1 MRIGII
7 IARIGGIDGVALE
20 TEKWIEVLRKM
31 GHEIFVVSGLF
42 EKRKINPDYEK
53 LIPELSLF
61 SPESYRGQKK
71 AYFDP
76 DSNPDEILEHYNF
89 YSDIISEKLLQ
100 WIADNDLDLLI
111 SENASALPI
120 HISLG
125 IAIKKT
131 AEKSGLPVIT
141 HDHDFAW
148 ERDGRYNS
156 PHPEINELVMEAFPL
171 RLPNSYHAV
180 INTNAQKV
188 LKEKYNRDAIVIPN
202 VMDFNKPFGEITEEN
217 KNLKQDLGLE
227 EKDILLFQ
235 ITRIVGRKA
244 IDVAIRLV
252 HKLQDKRIKLVITGG
267 YVDDEGTKH
276 FNELMDLINDLNLN
290 RQVLFAHD
298 KFSEGL
304 RSKAKNGDYT
314 LSDAYAHAT
323 ACTYFSTYEGF
334 GNAFVEAVLAKTP
347 IFVNNYKPVFW
358 PDIGSKG
365 VRVVML
371 EDNELTDEKVHQMK
385 EIIYDEKLRKEI
397 GEYNFQLG
405 KKYFS
410 YEVLE
415 EKLKT
420 LLDQIF
426 K

>member
-20 TEKWIEVLRKM
+20 TDKWIEVLRQM

-42 EKRKINPDYEK
+42 EKRKINPDSEK

-61 SPESYRGQKK
+61 SPESYLGQKK

-76 DSNPDEILEHYNF
+76 DSNPGEIIEHYRL
-89 YSDIISEKLLQ
+89 YSDIISQKLLK
-100 WIADNDLDLLI
+100 WIQENDIDLLI

-125 IAIKKT
+125 IGIKKM
-131 AEKSGLPVIT
+131 AEKSGLPIIT

-148 ERDGRYNS
+148 ERGDRYKS
-156 PHPEINELVMEAFPL
+156 PHPEINKLVEDAFPL
-171 RLPNSYHAV
+171 RLPNSFQAV
-180 INTNAQKV
+180 INSNAKKV
-188 LKEKYNRDAIVIPN
+188 LKEKYNREAMVIPN
-202 VMDFNKPFGEITEEN
+202 VMDFNRPFGEITEEN

-227 EKDILLFQ
+227 QDDILLFQ
-235 ITRIVGRKA
+235 ITRIVSRKA

-267 YVDDEGTKH
+267 YVDDEGNKH
-276 FNELMDLINDLNLN
+276 YNELMDLVNELNLN

-304 RSKAKNGDYT
+304 RSSAKDGVYT

-365 VRVVML
+365 FRVVML
-371 EDNELTDEKVHQMK
+371 EENQLTAEKIHQMK
-385 EIIYDEKLRKEI
+385 EVIYNEHLRKEI
-397 GEYNFQLG
+397 GEHNFQLG
-405 KKYFS
+405 KKHFS

-415 EKLKT
+415 EKLRM
-420 LLDQIF
+420 LMEQIF
-426 K
+426 E

>member
-7 IARIGGIDGVALE
+7 IARIGGLDGVSLE

-31 GHEIFVVSGLF
+31 GHEIYVVSGLF
-42 EKRKINPDYEK
+42 EKRKIDPAYEK

-61 SPESYRGQKK
+61 SPESYQGQKK
-71 AYFDP
+71 AFFKP
-76 DSNPDEILEHYNF
+76 DINPDEIIEHYNL
-89 YSDIISEKLLQ
+89 YSDVISEKLLE
-100 WIADNDLDLLI
+100 WIAKNKLDLVI

-125 IAIKKT
+125 VGIKKT
-131 AEKSGLPVIT
+131 AEQSSIPFIT

-148 ERDGRYNS
+148 ERGDRYKS
-156 PHPEINELVMEAFPL
+156 PHKEINKLIEDAFPL

-180 INTNAQKV
+180 INSNAQKV
-188 LKEKYNRDAIVIPN
+188 LKERYNRESAMIPN
-202 VMDFNKPFGEITEEN
+202 VMDFNRTFGEINEEN
-217 KNLKQDLGLE
+217 KHLKQDLGLE
-227 EKDILLFQ
+227 EDDIILAQ
-235 ITRIVGRKA
+235 ITRIVSRKA

-252 HKLQDKRIKLVITGG
+252 HRLQDERIKLVITGG
-267 YVDDEGTKH
+267 YVDDEGNKH
-276 FNELMDLINDLNLN
+276 FNELMDLVSELNLN
-290 RQVLFAHD
+290 KQVLFAHD

-304 RSKAKNGDYT
+304 RSKAQQGVYT
-314 LSDAYAHAT
+314 LSDAYAHST

-334 GNAFVEAVLAKTP
+334 GNAFVEAVLAKKP

-365 VRVVML
+365 FRVVML
-371 EDNELTDEKVHQMK
+371 EDNQLTDEKIRQMK

-415 EKLKT
+415 EKLRY
-420 LLDQIF
+420 LLDYIF

>member
-7 IARIGGIDGVALE
+7 ITRIGGLDGVALE
-20 TEKWIEVLRKM
+20 TEKWIEVLRRM

-42 EKRKINPDYEK
+42 EKRKINPANEK

-61 SPESYRGQKK
+61 SPESYQGQKK

-76 DSNPDEILEHYNF
+76 DSNPDEIIEHYHL
-89 YSDIISEKLLQ
+89 YSGIISEKLLQ
-100 WIADNDLDLLI
+100 WIYDNKIDLLI

-125 IAIKKT
+125 IGIKKA

-148 ERDGRYNS
+148 ERGDRYNS
-156 PHPEINELVMEAFPL
+156 PHAEINKLVEEAFPL

-180 INTNAQKV
+180 INSNAKKV
-188 LKEKYNRDAIVIPN
+188 LKEKYNRDAMVIPN
-202 VMDFNKPFGEITEEN
+202 VMDFNRPFGEITEEN

-227 EKDILLFQ
+227 AEDILLFQ

-252 HKLQDKRIKLVITGG
+252 HKLQDERIKLVITGG
-267 YVDDEGTKH
+267 YVDDEGNKH
-276 FNELMDLINDLNLN
+276 FNELMDLVNELNLN

-304 RSKAKNGDYT
+304 QCKSNNGVYT

-358 PDIGSKG
+358 PDIGSLG
-365 VRVVML
+365 FRVVML
-371 EDNELTDEKVHQMK
+371 EENQLTDEKVGQMK
-385 EIIYDEKLRKEI
+385 EVIYNKQLRKEI
-397 GEYNFQLG
+397 GEHNFQLG

-415 EKLKT
+415 EKLRT
-420 LLDQIF
+420 LIEQIF

>member
-7 IARIGGIDGVALE
+7 IARIGGLDGVSLE

-42 EKRKINPDYEK
+42 EKRKIDPAYEK

-61 SPESYRGQKK
+61 SPESYLGQKK
-71 AYFDP
+71 AFFEP
-76 DSNPDEILEHYNF
+76 DSNPDEIIEHYNL
-89 YSDIISEKLLQ
+89 YSDVISEKLLE
-100 WIADNDLDLLI
+100 WIAGNKLNLVI

-125 IAIKKT
+125 IGIKKT
-131 AEKSGLPVIT
+131 TEQAGIPFIT

-148 ERDGRYNS
+148 ERGDRYKS
-156 PHPEINELVMEAFPL
+156 PHKEINKLIEDAFPL

-180 INTNAQKV
+180 INSNAREV
-188 LKEKYNRDAIVIPN
+188 LKNRYNRDSVMIPN
-202 VMDFNKPFGEITEEN
+202 VMDFNRTFGEINEEN
-217 KNLKQDLGLE
+217 KNLKQDLGLNE
-227 EKDILLFQ
+227 DDIILAQ

-252 HKLQDKRIKLVITGG
+252 HRLQDKRIKLVITGG
-267 YVDDEGTKH
+267 YVDDEGNKH
-276 FNELMDLINDLNLN
+276 FSELMDLVNELNLN
-290 RQVLFAHD
+290 SQVLFAHD

-304 RSKAKNGDYT
+304 RSKTKQGVYT
-314 LSDAYAHAT
+314 LSDAYAHSR

-365 VRVVML
+365 FRVVML
-371 EDNELTDEKVHQMK
+371 EDNQLTEEKVRQMQ
-385 EIIYDEKLRKEI
+385 EIIYNEKLRKEI

-415 EKLKT
+415 EKLRT
-420 LLDQIF
+420 LMNQVF
-426 K
+426 N